1 VGCGTNRPKAALR
14 RLALEGDRVVAD
26 AAARMPGRG
35 AYVCNAR
42 CLQTA
47 LTRRALSRAFRRSV
61 DLGPNQ
67 ADLLESVRI

>member
-1 VGCGTNRPKAALR
+1 LR

-26 AAARMPGRG
+26 AGARLPGRG
-35 AYVCNAR
+35 AYVCDAG

-47 LTRRALSRAFRRSV
+47 LTRRALARAFRRSV
-61 DLGPNQ
+61 DLGPSQ